1 MCQLNIL
8 DINISS
14 DGLDYIVLKGGS
26 HELKFKNIDEYCSI
40 LSKICYYYEIVGK
53 FFDIWCNIYSW
64 YNGLHQKFV
73 SKREIFKQR

>member
-53 FFDIWCNIYSW
+53 FFDI
-64 YNGLHQKFV
+64 
-73 SKREIFKQR
+73 